1 MVNMIYMI
9 DSEGD
14 DFCGDKIT
22 FITDG
27 ALYWIENPDDALLDK
42 KQMKVFLKK
51 CLDFLEAEE

>member
-1 MVNMIYMI
+1 MVHMI

-14 DFCGDKIT
+14 DFSGDKIT
-22 FITDG
+22 FINNG

-51 CLDFLEAEE
+51 CLNFLEAEE

>member
-1 MVNMIYMI
+1 MVHMI

-14 DFCGDKIT
+14 DFGGDKIT

-51 CLDFLEAEE
+51 CLNFLEAEE